1 MKNLICIVCPKGCHL
16 CVDDENGYTVTGNSC
31 PRGAEYGK
39 TELIDPRRIIT
50 STVRITAKTARRVP
64 VNREEHPE
72 GQDYGCH
79 AGTGKHRCQG
89 TGICGRCCLKGC
101 RRSRCKHCCDK
112 IGGAINKAKYRIQN
126 RHIAV
131 SADVERRS
139 AVTRIGIA

>member
-64 VNREEHPE
+64 VKTAKSIP
-72 GQDYGCH
+72 
-79 AGTGKHRCQG
+79 K
-89 TGICGRCCLKGC
+89 GRIM
-101 RRSRCKHCCDK
+101 DVM
-112 IGGAINKAKYRIQN
+112 KALESIDVK
-126 RHIAV
+126 APV
-131 SADVERRS
+131 SAGDVVLKDAAGLGVNIVATKSVEQ
-139 AVTRIGIA
+139 